1 MKIPALRYVSLP
13 VAKNAEAG
21 ESDTIKANENY
32 LNQNLNDLLE
42 YIVYLEARL
51 QALGG

>member
-13 VAKNAEAG
+13 VAKNTEAG

-32 LNQNLNDLLE
+32 LNQDLNDLLE
-42 YIVYLEARL
+42 YIVYLEMRIR
-51 QALGG
+51 ALGG